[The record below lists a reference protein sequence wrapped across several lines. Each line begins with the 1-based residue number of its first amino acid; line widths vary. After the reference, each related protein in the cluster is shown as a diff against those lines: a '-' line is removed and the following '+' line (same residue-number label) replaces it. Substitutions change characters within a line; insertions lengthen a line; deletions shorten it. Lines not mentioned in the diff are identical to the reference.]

1 MTLDEILASY
11 KREKLTPYG
20 KPEYGDN
27 TQYYADRWGRMYYFD
42 PETNKMVA
50 AQDNSGNRQY
60 ADGRSVNDST
70 ALYQKYGLGGPFNAL
85 STSGA
90 NDYNLAT
97 EINGR
102 LYIPSSREQYAPSWL
117 DSLAP
122 GVAEAR
128 KAVYDNIYTDAEGN
142 EWSDPRLIYAADK
155 LMSPYFERLA
165 AKDDFLGKMGPLLAT
180 GAAFGGL
187 GAFGDLFSTLT
198 GAGGSTGGAALSAAD
213 IAGLTQ
219 MGIDAGLSG
228 AALES
233 FVASGGTLG
242 STAAGVGG
250 FGSGFGG
257 GGSTG
262 GAALSAADIAGL
274 TQMGI
279 DAGLSGAALESFV
292 ASGGTLGSTAAGGAL
307 GGAADGLSTGV
318 NFTGGTGLS
327 QYLSGGIPG
336 GSTSLV
342 NGLLSLGYTPANIA
356 SAGLNI
362 SGLNM
367 GGGTGVIPTTGFSS
381 AASGSG
387 GFLDLL
393 GKIPLNAVG
402 SLIGGLGGYLSGKDP
417 QTTTSATDIPA
428 WLRPYYTIGLDAGA
442 QQLANS
448 KDLTAEEKDTIA
460 KMLQRLNAPNAG
472 LEAANKT
479 LTDTAAGKYLDLA
492 NNPQWQEAQRQIGTS
507 YNETI
512 RPGTDAAFSRSGAM
526 GIGNSAWEEM
536 TARNNRS
543 LATGLGTA
551 AAGLYGQERQNQL
564 QAAGAMPGFQ
574 NQYLTGL
581 GNAALQLG
589 NYQRTQPWQGILN
602 YGQLLGS
609 TRGPS
614 VTTTQQASNPWQSS
628 IGGAMAG
635 YVLGN
640 LWSGS
645 NNTNTNNS
653 LASLWR

>member
-242 STAAGVGG
+242 STAAGGALGG
-250 FGSGFGG
+250 AGGGFGG
-257 GGSTG
+257 G
-262 GAALSAADIAGL
+262 SAFKFANTYNPSANWWDVPV
-274 TQMGI
+274 
-279 DAGLSGAALESFV
+279 S
-292 ASGGTLGSTAAGGAL
+292 
-307 GGAADGLSTGV
+307 GAADGLSTGV

-635 YVLGN
+635 YGLGN